1 MKKVKSGHFAA
12 YILKC
17 SDGTLYSGYAN
28 DLDKRLECHNR
39 GKGAKYTRG
48 RLPVKLAWHRDFK
61 YLICALKEEAALKR
75 MTRKRKERLIMAYEK
90 NDENFF

>member
-1 MKKVKSGHFAA
+1 MMKKIRSGRFAA

-48 RLPVKLAWHRDFK
+48 RLPVELAWHKDFK
-61 YLICALKEEAALKR
+61 YYKSAVKMEAALKR
-75 MTRKRKERLIMAYEK
+75 LPRKKKEKLISVYGKRK
-90 NDENFF
+90 